1 MEKKTQSHKNP
12 MNIFKMVALICI
24 LWSFSICNDLVIRE
38 ILFKKE
44 LMCKHANNHVQA
56 LPQPIM
62 LFFFMNARVEKKCL
76 FFIDPLKQLLL
87 QPIHKLA

>member
-1 MEKKTQSHKNP
+1 
-12 MNIFKMVALICI
+12 
-24 LWSFSICNDLVIRE
+24 
-38 ILFKKE
+38 
-44 LMCKHANNHVQA
+44 MCKHANNHVQA